1 MNDSVIERVAREDP
15 ARREPAGGE
24 VRRERAEMTRSR
36 VLAAID
42 RDQTRVSRPARRGG
56 GVLRAGGAAVA
67 MVAAAAVVV
76 AFVALGPHT
85 RAPKSAPA
93 GGADRPAVIVSA
105 KPVGLYDAG
114 VVSVDGS
121 PQALL
126 ANGDSLWVATPR
138 SVVRLNLRNGSTI
151 ARTLIPTNGVNAG
164 LASGA
169 GSIWLA
175 PTGTSRLLRI
185 DPSSNR
191 LVADIP
197 LGVTD
202 NQRVGSLGGGV
213 AFAADRIWVSRDS
226 NRAHGDVI
234 SVSPKTNHATAPPIT
249 VGSGPD
255 TVVSGF
261 GSLWVD
267 NTSVVVS
274 TNAPSRIHPG
284 VSRIDPLTRRVTTEP
299 FSGTPTTGF
308 GSLWIQT
315 NAASDDAA
323 IVRVDPATGR
333 TLARISVPRV
343 IGVSSGGGRVWA
355 IAYPRSRSASTFQ
368 PIKGTAALWQIDP
381 RTNRVTG
388 KPIHLPLIQPISIV
402 VASGQLWIADY
413 QSDKVIHFQ
422 LITH

>member
-93 GGADRPAVIVSA
+93 GGADRPAVIVPA
-105 KPVGLYDAG
+105 KPVGLYAAG
-114 VVSVDGS
+114 VVDVGGS

-151 ARTLIPTNGVNAG
+151 ARTPIPTNGVNAG
-164 LASGA
+164 LAFGA

-191 LVADIP
+191 LVANIH

-213 AFAADRIWVSRDS
+213 AFAAGRIWVSRDS
-226 NRAHGDVI
+226 NGPHGDVI
-234 SVSPKTNHATAPPIT
+234 SVNPTTNQLTATPIT

-267 NTSVVVS
+267 NTSVVVG
-274 TNAPSRIHPG
+274 TNAPSPDAIRRYHGSIHGP
-284 VSRIDPLTRRVTTEP
+284 
-299 FSGTPTTGF
+299 
-308 GSLWIQT
+308 
-315 NAASDDAA
+315 AA
-323 IVRVDPATGR
+323 
-333 TLARISVPRV
+333 
-343 IGVSSGGGRVWA
+343 
-355 IAYPRSRSASTFQ
+355 
-368 PIKGTAALWQIDP
+368 
-381 RTNRVTG
+381 
-388 KPIHLPLIQPISIV
+388 
-402 VASGQLWIADY
+402 
-413 QSDKVIHFQ
+413 
-422 LITH
+422 